1 MGIHTD
7 YLGHVLIRPELS
19 PAETAYLTAFNQSRR
34 WDRPGGPYEVPANPG
49 AEERPARADQD
60 AYNRP
65 PPGQP
70 QLWCPWVPCLE
81 GHCLG
86 WDRAEKPYAGTD
98 WLRYLIDTFL
108 RPGAAAR
115 TDRSGRFDG
124 FTFDH
129 HLDGAL
135 VGSVSESGALFLLR
149 IDDGDVSE
157 VGLLAPDPTDLCD
170 PRTHARRARSDAAR
184 SARWERWVAAVA
196 ADEA

>member
-1 MGIHTD
+1 VAHAAQQRTAGSQQAGAHQP
-7 YLGHVLIRPELS
+7 LEQQLRSAQLPVRVVVHVRTVARCGARGS
-19 PAETAYLTAFNQSRR
+19 RAWRATAWAGT
-34 WDRPGGPYEVPANPG
+34 
-49 AEERPARADQD
+49 
-60 AYNRP
+60 
-65 PPGQP
+65 
-70 QLWCPWVPCLE
+70 
-81 GHCLG
+81 
-86 WDRAEKPYAGTD
+86 AEKPYAGAD

-135 VGSVSESGALFLLR
+135 VGSVSESGALVLLR

-184 SARWERWVAAVA
+184 GARWERWVAAVA